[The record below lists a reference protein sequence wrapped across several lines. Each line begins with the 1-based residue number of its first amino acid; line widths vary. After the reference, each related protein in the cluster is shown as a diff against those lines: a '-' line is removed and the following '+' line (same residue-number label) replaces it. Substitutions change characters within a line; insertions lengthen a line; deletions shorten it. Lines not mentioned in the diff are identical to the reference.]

1 MKIRKCKYN
10 FGNNNDG
17 VFSTINGYAT
27 ETNNFGETAVG
38 ILNKSTLDPDTFTS
52 PDVVT
57 SSKATLFSV
66 GNGSDN
72 VRKNAFEIK
81 ANGDT
86 YINGVGG
93 YDGTNSG
100 EATSIAD
107 EFQGIRDDISKITG
121 IDEALLDN
129 KVDWQENKTSIY
141 LPVNGSITALRND
154 GQGGGVLIC
163 QRSYDDEATYVTEVG
178 TTMNNLTLNSIERPK
193 IDFADGT
200 SQNIAYESE
209 ITDISSSLDNYL
221 PLTGGTLTGSL
232 NVNSGVYSNYGFIH
246 DDFVL
251 KGRSNHAQIY
261 LQSFVQDSTSTDILA
276 IYNAYNN
283 KIFGFSSTGISMYNG
298 KDDELFNTAGGTIS
312 IDDLKTQLGVPDT
325 SNLATKDELSG
336 YLPLTGGTIKNS
348 TEGSSKITMSADS
361 TNQDYISIT
370 DTSGVGIAVYGPT
383 GVTIYNKKQTDL
395 LNATGGTLSADD
407 IALNTV
413 ATYAGKANGL
423 ASLNDTG
430 KIPESQLPS
439 YVDDVVEYDSLTSF
453 PETGESGKIYI
464 AADTNMTYRW
474 SGSSYVAISSSL
486 ALGET
491 SSTAYAGD
499 KGKAN
504 RDAIE
509 SLPSHIVSNIYNFF
523 TTENKIAISFDLL
536 SKDGLGYG
544 DQTTDDIEL
553 NAATSSSAGVMSASD
568 KQKLDGLSNY
578 TLPIASTTSL
588 GGVRVGDGLE
598 ITEEGVLNCTIDPG
612 SGTVSWG
619 NIQGKPTFATVA
631 TSGLYSDLTGTPD
644 LSGYVTSTQLTS
656 VAGSNTYTGAN
667 YISKETN
674 LTDAVMQLDEE
685 IKAAN
690 DNIDLEHANAE
701 AAYVKKAGDTMTGT
715 LFGNSLSF
723 SGAMILGKGN
733 ASLTSLE
740 NGPLVINAGDTSRL
754 INIVPIGV
762 GGDIVSIGFGGMN
775 LPGKDSSDILTGA
788 GNTTKLKTINSQ
800 SLLGEGNIEI
810 QVEGGGVTDAPSD
823 GKLYGRK
830 NAQWTEVTVPD
841 TSNFA
846 TKDELD
852 DKADLSGAQFEGA
865 IAASQLQVSTADQGI
880 VYGVIAQT
888 NDVLFRTLNAGID
901 SVTFQIQSVTPLK
914 ITESGIMENGTYL
927 ENKYAKITDIPS
939 LSGYATESYVDSKVA
954 GLVDSAP
961 ETLDTLNE
969 LAAALGDDP
978 NFATTITTQLGNKV
992 DTSTY
997 NSDKATFALKS
1008 ELPDMSNYAL
1018 KSELPSVESITT
1030 TDIDALFS

>member
-1 MKIRKCKYN
+1 MSLSVFPFGIEPFLIN
-10 FGNNNDG
+10 FSK
-17 VFSTINGYAT
+17 VFC
-27 ETNNFGETAVG
+27 E
-38 ILNKSTLDPDTFTS
+38 
-52 PDVVT
+52 
-57 SSKATLFSV
+57 KAL
-66 GNGSDN
+66 
-72 VRKNAFEIK
+72 
-81 ANGDT
+81 
-86 YINGVGG
+86 
-93 YDGTNSG
+93 
-100 EATSIAD
+100 
-107 EFQGIRDDISKITG
+107 
-121 IDEALLDN
+121 
-129 KVDWQENKTSIY
+129 
-141 LPVNGSITALRND
+141 
-154 GQGGGVLIC
+154 
-163 QRSYDDEATYVTEVG
+163 
-178 TTMNNLTLNSIERPK
+178 
-193 IDFADGT
+193 
-200 SQNIAYESE
+200 
-209 ITDISSSLDNYL
+209 
-221 PLTGGTLTGSL
+221 
-232 NVNSGVYSNYGFIH
+232 
-246 DDFVL
+246 
-251 KGRSNHAQIY
+251 
-261 LQSFVQDSTSTDILA
+261 
-276 IYNAYNN
+276 
-283 KIFGFSSTGISMYNG
+283 
-298 KDDELFNTAGGTIS
+298 
-312 IDDLKTQLGVPDT
+312 
-325 SNLATKDELSG
+325 
-336 YLPLTGGTIKNS
+336 
-348 TEGSSKITMSADS
+348 
-361 TNQDYISIT
+361 
-370 DTSGVGIAVYGPT
+370 
-383 GVTIYNKKQTDL
+383 
-395 LNATGGTLSADD
+395 
-407 IALNTV
+407 
-413 ATYAGKANGL
+413 
-423 ASLNDTG
+423 
-430 KIPESQLPS
+430 
-439 YVDDVVEYDSLTSF
+439 
-453 PETGESGKIYI
+453 
-464 AADTNMTYRW
+464 
-474 SGSSYVAISSSL
+474 
-486 ALGET
+486 
-491 SSTAYAGD
+491 
-499 KGKAN
+499 
-504 RDAIE
+504 
-509 SLPSHIVSNIYNFF
+509 
-523 TTENKIAISFDLL
+523 
-536 SKDGLGYG
+536 
-544 DQTTDDIEL
+544 
-553 NAATSSSAGVMSASD
+553 
-568 KQKLDGLSNY
+568 
-578 TLPIASTTSL
+578 ASTTSL

-656 VAGSNTYTGAN
+656 IAGSNTYTGAN

-740 NGPLVINAGDTSRL
+740 DGPLVITAGDTSRL

-762 GGDIVSIGFGGMN
+762 GGDFVSIGFGGMN
-775 LPGKDSSDILTGA
+775 LPEKDSSDILTGA

-810 QVEGGGVTDAPSD
+810 QVEGGGITDAPSD

-852 DKADLSGAQFEGA
+852 DKADLSGAQFEGVV
-865 IAASQLQVSTADQGI
+865 AASQLQVSTADQGI

-901 SVTFQIQSVTPLK
+901 SVTFQIQSTTPLK